1 MMNTKKERIKNMLHK
16 ILMIGLF
23 VMLLGIAGH
32 FDMQDELTTSDY
44 DNLNKQ
50 EVIRDL
56 EFRCFKD
63 ELSNEDCKGY

>member
-1 MMNTKKERIKNMLHK
+1 MLHK

-23 VMLLGIAGH
+23 VMVLGLIGH

>member
-1 MMNTKKERIKNMLHK
+1 MVL
-16 ILMIGLF
+16 GL
-23 VMLLGIAGH
+23 IGH

>member
-1 MMNTKKERIKNMLHK
+1 MLRK
-16 ILMIGLF
+16 ILMIVGF
-23 VMLLGIAGH
+23 IMLLGVTGH
-32 FDMQDELTTSDY
+32 FNMQDEISTSDY

-63 ELSNEDCKGY
+63 ELNNEYCKGY